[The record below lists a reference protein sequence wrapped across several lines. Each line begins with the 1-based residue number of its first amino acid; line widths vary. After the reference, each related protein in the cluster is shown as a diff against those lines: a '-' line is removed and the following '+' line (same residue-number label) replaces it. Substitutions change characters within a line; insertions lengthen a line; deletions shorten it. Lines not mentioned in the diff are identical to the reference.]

1 MKVPNFTQLKKI
13 KKKKIKKT
21 IDFLIK
27 ILYNNNVIKERKQ
40 LIEWL
45 KKIKKIKKI
54 VDNKKPL
61 WYN

>member
-1 MKVPNFTQLKKI
+1 MKVPNLKQLKKI
-13 KKKKIKKT
+13 KKKIKKT

-27 ILYNNNVIKERKQ
+27 ILYNNNVIKEKKQ

-45 KKIKKIKKI
+45 KKKSKKLKKI